1 VLLCRRNLANN
12 GAANGDL
19 PESGQRVRGNP
30 VRSLIIAWATAV
42 RCLVA
47 GSARAAALS
56 SPETDLPRALEVT
69 RSMET
74 HFLDPVSHLY
84 NDKADTKNKPAAA
97 WAVGVAFSA
106 DLGAARQQPAIYKPI
121 LWNFFLSMDRY
132 WDRKQQLGG
141 YEPVPT
147 NGNGH
152 DKYFDDNEWIA
163 ITLVEGFETTGRREM
178 LNGASAD
185 VNFIQS
191 GWDDAL
197 GGGFWWH
204 EQHKGNGKN
213 TCANG
218 PAAVA
223 FLRLARNLPP
233 TQAIP
238 LVRFAQKTVDW
249 TVKNLQNDDGRF
261 ADNITTDGQVNRGA
275 LTYNTALMIRA
286 ELLLYRATGNAAHL
300 EAAERMEKAAEAFV
314 HRDTGRYGDKI
325 RWSHL
330 LVEADLA
337 MYRQDRNPHWLERAR
352 AAVDAEY
359 AAWKSAPSEELLDI
373 ASLARELWLLN
384 ESHTTAGI
392 AFWTK
397 ADGPIAKGT
406 SLR

>member
-1 VLLCRRNLANN
+1 MNQRFHHLLTITCF
-12 GAANGDL
+12 
-19 PESGQRVRGNP
+19 
-30 VRSLIIAWATAV
+30 AWMFAV
-42 RCLVA
+42 A
-47 GSARAAALS
+47 SSSAAAS
-56 SPETDLPRALEVT
+56 TPDTDLPRALEVT

-74 HFLDPVSHLY
+74 LFLDPTSHLY
-84 NDKADTKNKPAAA
+84 NDIANSKNKPAAA

-106 DLGAARQQPAIYKPI
+106 DLGASRQQPAIYKPI
-121 LWNFFLSMDRY
+121 LWNFFVSMDRY
-132 WDRKQQLGG
+132 WDRKQPLGG
-141 YEPVPT
+141 YEPAPT
-147 NGNGH
+147 SGNGH

-163 ITLVEGFETTGRREM
+163 ITLVEGYETTGRREM
-178 LNGASAD
+178 LDHASAV
-185 VNFIQS
+185 VNFVQS

-197 GGGFWWH
+197 GGGIWWH

-223 FLRLARNLPP
+223 FLRLARNSP
-233 TQAIP
+233 TPKAAQ
-238 LVRFAQKTVDW
+238 LVKFAQRTVDW

-261 ADNITTDGQVNRGA
+261 ADAITTDGQVHRGA

-286 ELLLYRATGNAAHL
+286 ELLLYRTTGNQADL
-300 EAAERMEKAAEAFV
+300 DAAERMEQAADAFV
-314 HRDTGRYGDKI
+314 DRKTGRFRDKV

-337 MYRQDRNPHWLERAR
+337 MYRQDKNPRWPARAR

-359 AAWKSAPSEELLDI
+359 AAWKAAPSDQLLDV

-392 AFWTK
+392 SFWTK
-397 ADGPIAKGT
+397 ADGPLAKGS
-406 SLR
+406 SLRPLAADAVRQ